1 MPASPAACRFPA
13 LVILLVA
20 ALATCAATPNSAD
33 AVPID
38 GKYGLGI
45 DAGDLLS
52 TGAEAALIYGR
63 SEKTAWL
70 ILINASGSFGDT
82 DISRDYATLDTLI
95 VGTRGRDG
103 FSVSLGPGVRK
114 FIRSTEHF
122 SPYFDLKLQGIRSVY
137 TGDRSDGSPDSEG
150 YRRTEWGVEGGF
162 AIGAEYFF
170 EKWPVS
176 LAAHA
181 NLVTARYSHR
191 VEKYYSSDSR
201 IESVDDSFS
210 MSEGLGPQLQVRV
223 YF

>member
-1 MPASPAACRFPA
+1 MSASPAACRFPA
-13 LVILLVA
+13 LVFLLLA
-20 ALATCAATPNSAD
+20 ALATCAATPNAAD

-70 ILINASGSFGDT
+70 LLINASGSFGDT
-82 DISRDYATLDTLI
+82 DISRYYATPDTLI
-95 VGTRGRDG
+95 EETRGRDG
-103 FSVSLGPGVRK
+103 FSISLGPGVRK

-137 TGDRSDGSPDSEG
+137 MEDRSDGSSDSRG
-150 YRRTEWGVEGGF
+150 YRSTEWGVEGGL

-181 NLVTARYSHR
+181 NLVTARYTHR
-191 VEKYYSSDSR
+191 VQKYSASNFR
-201 IESVDDSFS
+201 EESVDDSFS

>member
-1 MPASPAACRFPA
+1 MSAAPPGPRNSILALLLLTLFAASPQTA
-13 LVILLVA
+13 
-20 ALATCAATPNSAD
+20 N

-70 ILINASGSFGDT
+70 LLINASGSFGDT
-82 DISRDYATLDTLI
+82 DFSRDYATPDTLI
-95 VGTRGRDG
+95 EETRGYDG
-103 FSVSLGPGVRK
+103 FSISLGPGVRK

-137 TGDRSDGSPDSEG
+137 TEDRSDGSPDSRG
-150 YRRTEWGVEGGF
+150 YRGSEWGVEGGF

-191 VEKYYSSDSR
+191 VQKQYSSYSR
-201 IESVDDSFS
+201 NESVDDSFS
-210 MSEGLGPQLQVRV
+210 MSEGLGPRLQVRV